1 VNLAGRSVAASEF
14 WADTLDRWAEELVA
28 AAPDQPKQDG
38 QQGDQKS
45 LPPELVLRIMK
56 VLQEEMQ
63 LRDETREMEETR
75 PAFAPDV
82 YASKVRPLEYT
93 QTDLR
98 ERIDSVV
105 EDIRELPE
113 AADFEREIML
123 LSVVSDTM
131 RQAHAVLTRP
141 DTGPEAIAFETE
153 VIELLLQSKRQQSGG
168 GGGGGSNSQNP
179 SGGNNGG
186 GKGSALSDIGP
197 RGQPKES
204 PAALDREVEQ
214 STGKAGR
221 ELPEEFRRGL
231 DTYFNQLES
240 N

>member
-1 VNLAGRSVAASEF
+1 
-14 WADTLDRWAEELVA
+14 
-28 AAPDQPKQDG
+28 
-38 QQGDQKS
+38 
-45 LPPELVLRIMK
+45 
-56 VLQEEMQ
+56 
-63 LRDETREMEETR
+63 MEETR

-98 ERIDSVV
+98 ERIDSVI
-105 EDIRELPE
+105 EDILALPE
-113 AADFEREIML
+113 AGDFENEIRL

-131 RQAHAVLTRP
+131 RQAHAVLARP

-153 VIELLLQSKRQQSGG
+153 VIELLLQSKRQQSSGG
-168 GGGGGSNSQNP
+168 GGGGGSNSPNP
-179 SGGNNGG
+179 SGGNSGG

-197 RGQPKES
+197 QGNPSEA
-204 PAALDREVEQ
+204 PPALDREVEQ

>member
-1 VNLAGRSVAASEF
+1 
-14 WADTLDRWAEELVA
+14 
-28 AAPDQPKQDG
+28 
-38 QQGDQKS
+38 
-45 LPPELVLRIMK
+45 
-56 VLQEEMQ
+56 
-63 LRDETREMEETR
+63 
-75 PAFAPDV
+75 
-82 YASKVRPLEYT
+82 VRPLEDI

-98 ERIDSVV
+98 ERIDRVV
-105 EDIRELPE
+105 EDIRKLPE

-123 LSVVSDTM
+123 LSLVSDTM

-168 GGGGGSNSQNP
+168 GGGGGGANQQNP
-179 SGGNNGG
+179 SGGSGG
-186 GKGSALSDIGP
+186 EGKGSALSDIGP
-197 RGQPKES
+197 QGTPKES
-204 PAALDREVEQ
+204 APVLDREVEQ

>member
-1 VNLAGRSVAASEF
+1 
-14 WADTLDRWAEELVA
+14 
-28 AAPDQPKQDG
+28 
-38 QQGDQKS
+38 
-45 LPPELVLRIMK
+45 MK

-82 YASKVRPLEYT
+82 YASKVRPLEDI

-98 ERIDSVV
+98 ERIDRVV
-105 EDIRELPE
+105 EDIRKLPE

-123 LSVVSDTM
+123 LSLVSDTM

-168 GGGGGSNSQNP
+168 GGGGGGANQQNP
-179 SGGNNGG
+179 SGGSGG
-186 GKGSALSDIGP
+186 EGKGSALSDIGP
-197 RGQPKES
+197 QGTPKES
-204 PAALDREVEQ
+204 APVLDREVEQ